1 MKLKYR
7 LEIMGRNKLI
17 KQAYKLNF
25 KNQKNKKKFNLN
37 NYYF

>member
-7 LEIMGRNKLI
+7 FEIMGRSKLI

-25 KNQKNKKKFNLN
+25 KNQKGRKNLI
-37 NYYF
+37 